1 MTPKELLYIEDA
13 LSHEKFLKQKCMD
26 LSNQLQ
32 DAQLASCIKEL
43 EKKHTDLFNQFYSL
57 V

>member
-13 LSHEKFLKQKCMD
+13 LSHEKFLKQKCMG